1 MSIKEAI
8 EKELKLEKRILSKIT
23 VNYRIADSGV
33 LLCRVGN
40 GRTMFY
46 IRDKKKNMKK
56 AKYVSRKEFWKAEM
70 LYREC
75 VKAEIVKALNSN
87 IKALEKAI
95 RNIEEYDVESV
106 VNRMPKAYK
115 NIRDFLNQKGIKDA
129 LQKIDSLSKDNVKYI
144 VKNDECQTEDS
155 KDDADVPQSENP
167 KDRAG
172 LKFKTSFGLMV
183 RSKNELLIAEALYTA
198 GVKFLYEARLEL
210 VEGIGD
216 AATNRETY
224 NMEALFPD
232 FTIILPDG
240 ERLYWEH
247 LGMWENQ
254 GYREDNVRR
263 LTLYFSNG
271 IYPPKNLILTVDGNK
286 MPFDNSAVWRIIEGQ
301 ILSRY

>member
-1 MSIKEAI
+1 MKIKKSIENEIMAQKKVLSRI
-8 EKELKLEKRILSKIT
+8 EFNKSLVKISMLTCKRSK
-23 VNYRIADSGV
+23 
-33 LLCRVGN
+33 
-40 GRTMFY
+40 GRTQFY
-46 IRDKKKNMKK
+46 LRIKPSNKK
-56 AKYVSRKEFWKAEM
+56 KYVSESEFWKLEM
-70 LYREC
+70 LYREKL
-75 VKAEIVKALNSN
+75 KAEISKTLSDN
-87 IKALEKAI
+87 IDALEDSLTRLSDFDA
-95 RNIEEYDVESV
+95 ESV
-106 VNRMPKAYK
+106 AAMLPLAYRRLREK
-115 NIRDFLNQKGIKDA
+115 LDDIGAKKIVAEIPQ
-129 LQKIDSLSKDNVKYI
+129 LQ
-144 VKNDECQTEDS
+144 NDEEELFIF
-155 KDDADVPQSENP
+155 KGNDDTKKVPQSENP

-240 ERLYWEH
+240 ERIYWEH
-247 LGMWENQ
+247 LGMWENED
-254 GYREDNVRR
+254 YREDNVRR
-263 LTLYFSNG
+263 LTLYFTNG